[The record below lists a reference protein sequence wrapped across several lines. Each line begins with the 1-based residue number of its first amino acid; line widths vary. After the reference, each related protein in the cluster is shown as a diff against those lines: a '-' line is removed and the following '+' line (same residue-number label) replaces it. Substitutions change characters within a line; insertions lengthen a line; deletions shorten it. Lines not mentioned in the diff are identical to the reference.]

1 MRCYRIEMRASRW
14 IAITAG
20 VLVLTV
26 SAGALAAG
34 NYVYTSGTVAPC
46 AINEDDLANKPEEFF
61 TPAKGNGPF
70 PGEGWDKWAGY
81 DLSDWWMT
89 DASYQAIEIPVAEN
103 IMLSA
108 WWIAPSVFNGK
119 SVIVTH
125 GIGTSRRDFNAL
137 LPTSMLVKN
146 GFHVLLIDSR
156 DTGESTCTDGRHSAG
171 QEEST
176 DFAAVADWLIEN
188 KDIKAS
194 SLGMFGVSG
203 GAIATSLVPAKTE
216 NVSAFA
222 MEGTI
227 FDFNAA
233 ATKEVEFQG
242 FPGFLWT
249 LALIS
254 AQLFHGVDLTET
266 SAKQGI
272 EAAGTRPMLILHGDQ
287 DQRLDYQSSV
297 EFFSYA
303 KSVGANITLETFV
316 GADHTEGMLTETDRY
331 ASLLT
336 GFFDEALTK

>member
-1 MRCYRIEMRASRW
+1 MRASKW

-20 VLVLTV
+20 VLAITITG
-26 SAGALAAG
+26 GALAAG
-34 NYVYTSGTVAPC
+34 NYVYTSGTVVPC
-46 AINEDDLANKPEEFF
+46 AINEDDLANTPEAFY

-89 DASYQAIEIPVAEN
+89 DVSYQAVEIPVSEKVT
-103 IMLSA
+103 LSA
-108 WWIAPSVFNGK
+108 WWIAPAVANGK
-119 SVIVTH
+119 NVIVTH

-137 LPTSMLVKN
+137 LPTAMLVKN
-146 GFHVLLIDSR
+146 GFHVLLVDSR

-188 KDIKAS
+188 KEVTAS

-203 GAIATSLVPAKTE
+203 GAIATSLLPAKTS

-242 FPGFLWT
+242 FPGFLWQ

-254 AQLFHGVDLTET
+254 AQLFHGVNLTET
-266 SAKQGI
+266 SAMQGI
-272 EAAGTRPMLILHGDQ
+272 EAAEQRPMLILHGDK
-287 DQRLDYQSSV
+287 DQRLEYQSSV
-297 EFFSYA
+297 DFYNYA
-303 KSVGANITLETFV
+303 KSAGADITLETFE

-331 ASLLT
+331 ASVLSD
-336 GFFDEALTK
+336 FFEQALTK